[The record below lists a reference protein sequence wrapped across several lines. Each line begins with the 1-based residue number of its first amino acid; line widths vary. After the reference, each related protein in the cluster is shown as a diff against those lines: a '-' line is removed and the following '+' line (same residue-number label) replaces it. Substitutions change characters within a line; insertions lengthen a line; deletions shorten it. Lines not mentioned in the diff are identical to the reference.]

1 MTAQEYNVLA
11 QLTYSDFGF
20 DGTSTSG
27 TLQEICQRIV
37 DNPNSNMN
45 EATMNAARDIAS
57 GKYPGLSDL
66 TYAGGRNDNDS
77 TGLVAY
83 AFNNGDEVICSYR
96 GSEEGMTNLE
106 AMDWR
111 DNVNAGL
118 QGQSVQYA
126 DAVEFAREMSKGKNL
141 KVAGHSKGGNVALY
155 VASQMDNC
163 TGGTVYDG
171 QGFPPGYLTEYDIN
185 RLKESG
191 VTNYTG
197 EHDVVGG
204 LLVHYEEHVFVE
216 TDKSMFDVGGN
227 HELSSIEFDKD
238 GKPIPS
244 KQGII
249 SKAAETIS
257 NYVASKT
264 VIAKQDEILVP
275 LDQMRDSIAGFTNA
289 QDHLQNSYRNME
301 RAMDALEH
309 VWNGVAQAAMRYQW
323 HTIYGNISQADAKME
338 DAIDELRAT
347 LELFTDNEQ
356 NTSAS
361 FAALDYGE
369 SPFA

>member
-37 DNPNSNMN
+37 ANPNSSMN
-45 EATMNAARDIAS
+45 EATLNAAKAIAN
-57 GKYPGLSDL
+57 GDYPGLSNL
-66 TYAGGRNDNDS
+66 TYAGGQNNNDTS
-77 TGLVAY
+77 GFVAY

-96 GSEEGMTNLE
+96 GSEEGMFNLE

-118 QGQSVQYA
+118 RGQSVQYSEA
-126 DAVEFAREMSKGKNL
+126 LEFAREMSKGKDL
-141 KVAGHSKGGNVALY
+141 KVNGHSKGGNLALY

-163 TGGTVYDG
+163 TGGTVYNG
-171 QGFPPGYLTEYDIN
+171 QGFPAGYLTEYEIN

-191 VTNYTG
+191 VINYTG
-197 EHDVVGG
+197 ERDVVGG
-204 LLVHYEEHVFVE
+204 LLVHYETHVFVDTNTLNVVE
-216 TDKSMFDVGGN
+216 N

-238 GKPIPS
+238 GNPIPS

-249 SKAAETIS
+249 SKAFEQVS
-257 NYVASKT
+257 NIVASRT
-264 VIAKQDEILVP
+264 VIATQDEILVP
-275 LDQMRDSIAGFTNA
+275 VDEMQDSISSFKNA

-309 VWNGVAQAAMRYQW
+309 VWSGVAQVAMRYQW
-323 HTIYGNISQADAKME
+323 HTIYGNISKADEKMD

-347 LELFTDNEQ
+347 LQLFTQNEQ
-356 NTSAS
+356 NTSSS
-361 FAALDYGE
+361 FAALDFGE